1 MQMIMLK
8 TDKDLVLAVDDKLI
22 VENAIRIVVK
32 AINIKNDLF
41 TNKFK
46 TQGGAKL
53 IEQGLFNPEIR
64 VRLAFSQKL
73 CELPD

>member
-1 MQMIMLK
+1 MLK
-8 TDKDLVLAVDDKLI
+8 TDKGLVLAVDDKLI

-46 TQGGAKL
+46 T
-53 IEQGLFNPEIR
+53 
-64 VRLAFSQKL
+64 
-73 CELPD
+73 